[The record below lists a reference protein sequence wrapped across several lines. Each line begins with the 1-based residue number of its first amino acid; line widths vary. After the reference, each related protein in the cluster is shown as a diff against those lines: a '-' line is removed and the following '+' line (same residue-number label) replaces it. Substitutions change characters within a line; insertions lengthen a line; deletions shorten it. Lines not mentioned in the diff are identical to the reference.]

1 MIKSILYVLAG
12 TVTWTV
18 LWLSSNSLLMALLP
32 SAFRE
37 DGSTG
42 RPDILLLILVLS
54 VIFSV
59 VAGFVTARFARG
71 REMGHV
77 LSLGVLQLAIGI
89 FVQLQL
95 WDVLPIW
102 YHLSFL
108 ALLIPGNLLGGW
120 LSAPEE
126 PEDCLGTSPLQLAY
140 SRVKSGPVALKR
152 AKG

>member
-120 LSAPEE
+120 LSA
-126 PEDCLGTSPLQLAY
+126 Q
-140 SRVKSGPVALKR
+140 KSLRTA
-152 AKG
+152 